1 MRYFCTVP
9 KGVEGL
15 AARELRRL
23 GASVRHVTSGRVFFT
38 ADDEFIYV
46 GNSMLRTVNRIF
58 IELTC
63 SDFRTL
69 RDIKEIASSL
79 SYVEFLR
86 SDSSFAVRAER
97 IGVHDFTSVDVAREV
112 GAGIIESYKGETG
125 VRLEVNLRKPDVEV
139 HAFVVNNEIVIGVNT
154 TGVSLHKRRYRVYDH
169 PAALKTTLAAALLE
183 LLDYRGGSFLDPMC
197 GGGTIVIEAA
207 HRVMSAP
214 IAMFRQDYAYRKLK
228 LYDRNLEREIITD
241 LISKMELPI
250 DTRIYCID
258 ISPKHLVGAQLNTA
272 SANTDWITTLIR
284 GDSTL
289 TKTYSRVDADIRY
302 AAVNPPYGIRFHNP
316 KKLPMFYREFLS
328 AFFRRFPGA
337 KLALITAATKALE
350 SVANAIGVRVEESIN
365 VMHGG
370 LRAKMYVLRV

>member
-15 AARELRRL
+15 ATRELRRL
-23 GASVRHVTSGRVFFT
+23 GASVRHVTSGRVFFI

-46 GNSMLRTVNRIF
+46 GNSVLRTVNRIF

-69 RDIKEIASSL
+69 MDIKEIASSL

-97 IGVHDFTSVDVAREV
+97 VGVHDFTSVDVAREV

-125 VRLEVNLRKPDVEV
+125 VRPEVNLRKPDVEV
-139 HAFVVNNEIVIGVNT
+139 HAFVVNNEVVIGVNT

-207 HRVMSAP
+207 HRVMSTP

-241 LISKMELPI
+241 LISRMELPI
-250 DTRIYCID
+250 DTRMYCID
-258 ISPKHLVGAQLNTA
+258 ISPKHLAGAQLNTA

-289 TKTYSRVDADIRY
+289 TKTYSQVDADIRY
-302 AAVNPPYGIRFHNP
+302 ASVNPPYGIRFHNP
-316 KKLPMFYREFLS
+316 KKLPTFYREFLS
-328 AFFRRFPGA
+328 AFFRRFPSA
-337 KLALITAATKALE
+337 KLALITAATKVLE